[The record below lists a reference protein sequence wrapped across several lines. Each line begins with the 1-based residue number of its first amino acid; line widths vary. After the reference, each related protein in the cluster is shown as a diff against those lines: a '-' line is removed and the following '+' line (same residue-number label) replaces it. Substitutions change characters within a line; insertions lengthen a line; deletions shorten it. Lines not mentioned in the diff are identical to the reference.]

1 MSTSL
6 RGLLAIV
13 VLGGLI
19 LVIVWAPW
27 SSREPDGMPKDVFAP
42 FEGEWEGRFTSYS
55 IQGTFHESF
64 KQVFRFQSVTADSQI
79 GEVIL
84 FSPEGD
90 TLQRDSLYH
99 VRKGDSLYTLRLDE
113 AGGRDFS
120 RGYWV
125 DGQFVWRSQDIFG
138 RTAFAYREWV
148 KKDVWEKNGFTRTD
162 RGDYLLQHGRAV
174 RR

>member
-19 LVIVWAPW
+19 LLIIWAPW

-42 FEGEWEGRFTSYS
+42 FEGEWEARFTSYS
-55 IQGTFHESF
+55 IQGTFHESTR
-64 KQVFRFQSVTADSQI
+64 QLYRLQSITADSLI

-90 TLQRDSLYH
+90 TLGRDSVYH
-99 VRKGDSLYTLRLDE
+99 VRKGDSLYVLRKDE
-113 AGGRDFS
+113 AGGRDLS
-120 RGYWV
+120 RGYWI

-138 RTAFAYREWV
+138 RTSHAYREWV
-148 KKDVWEKNGFTRTD
+148 KKDVWETNGFTRTD
-162 RGDYLLQHGRAV
+162 RGDYLLQHSRAV